1 MASNLNR
8 EHLAIRPIYR
18 SIKFTVNTA
27 ATAINWYEF
36 GSQFSHD
43 MNQKTNRLPGISHLV
58 ATAKFD
64 DVAGISY
71 SAQGSLLLDGDCL
84 PRLLTHVLQSRANI
98 LGRIAQHVGLHAR
111 FLHAHS
117 IVAQALFLGL
127 HADRLVLETLPL
139 LAHAIILDAHRV
151 LVGAFGLVILVK
163 HVFCAE
169 GLGFGADELV
179 IHAFLPLADVLV
191 LQRAID
197 PYHPSAIH
205 NFLTTTKRYEVWSAS
220 RRA

>member
-1 MASNLNR
+1 ML
-8 EHLAIRPIYR
+8 
-18 SIKFTVNTA
+18 
-27 ATAINWYEF
+27 
-36 GSQFSHD
+36 
-43 MNQKTNRLPGISHLV
+43 ISHLLPNI
-58 ATAKFD
+58 A
-64 DVAGISY
+64 DVSGISY
-71 SAQGSLLLDGDCL
+71 SAPSNLFFDRERL
-84 PRLLTHVLQSRANI
+84 PRLLAHVLQSRANI
-98 LGRIAQHVGLHAR
+98 LGRLAQHVGLHAR

-117 IVAQALFLGL
+117 FVAQALFVRL

-151 LVGAFGLVILVK
+151 LVGAFGLMILVK

-191 LQRAID
+191 LQRTIN
-197 PYHPSAIH
+197 PCHPSAIH
-205 NFLTTTKRYEVWSAS
+205 HGVETMGRYGVRVHCRL